1 MAIVDKLLLALAI
14 GIATITLGGIALAL
28 GLRRRG
34 LRWTWALLGI
44 PASAIVARLDGLLGF
59 AGVLVSVLGCVLG
72 ASWHHADIANGADHA
87 EIAHERLGLLQGL
100 RRVLER
106 RREQTHGWINN
117 GWLRVG
123 RSAQGRAVSVP
134 VGYESGCH
142 TLVVGATGAGK
153 TVSETWVACRQIEA
167 GHGAIVIDPKGDRM
181 LQSELKAAAE
191 SRGAQFVEWTPEGPS
206 AYNPYA
212 QGSHSEIADKA
223 LAGETFT
230 EPHYLRQAQRYIAN
244 AVLVMHAAKIPVTQ
258 ASLTAHMLPVELE
271 AASRS
276 LTEPLAAQVQAYL
289 DSLGERQQR
298 ELSGV
303 RDRLAILAESDAHP
317 WLQPAPERP
326 ELDLRQAVR
335 ERAVVYFRLDA
346 DRRPLLT
353 GMLAGAVIIDLIT
366 LVAELQGQPVPT
378 VVMIDEFS
386 AIAADQVARLFGRAR
401 SAGISLILGTQE
413 LADLKSAGDGALR
426 EQVLGN
432 ITTLIAHRQ
441 NVPDSAELI
450 AAVAGTRP
458 VWVTTQQTETGL
470 IAAGASGKGSR
481 RRGYEYE
488 IHPSRIKRLPT
499 GHAVLITP
507 GQTQP
512 PTITRIH
519 HPNEAHQ

>member
-1 MAIVDKLLLALAI
+1 MEIVDKLLLALTVGIGVIAGGAI
-14 GIATITLGGIALAL
+14 MLAL
-28 GLRRRG
+28 VLRRGG
-34 LRWTWALLGI
+34 LRWTWGLLGI
-44 PASAIVARLDGLLGF
+44 PASLVLARLDGLLGF
-59 AGVLVSVLGCVLG
+59 AGVLVSILGSILG

-100 RRVLER
+100 RRVLEYR
-106 RREQTHGWINN
+106 VDRGRGWVNG

-123 RSAQGRAVSVP
+123 QSRQGLAVSIP

-153 TVSETWVACRQIEA
+153 TVSETWIACRQIEA
-167 GHGAIVIDPKGDRM
+167 GHGAVVVDPKGDWM
-181 LQSELKAAAE
+181 LQGELKAAAR
-191 SRGAQFVEWTPEGPS
+191 SRGARFIEWTPEGPT

-223 LAGETFT
+223 LAGESFT

-244 AVLVMHAAKIPVTQ
+244 AVLVMHAARIPVTQ
-258 ASLTAHMLPVELE
+258 VSLTAHMLPVELE
-271 AASRS
+271 ASARGLS
-276 LTEPLAAQVQAYL
+276 EPLAAQVQAYL
-289 DSLGERQQR
+289 DSLSERQQR

-317 WLQPAPERP
+317 WLQPAPGRP

-353 GMLAGAVIIDLIT
+353 AMLAGAVIIDLIT
-366 LVAELQGQPVPT
+366 LVADLQGQPVPT

-386 AIAADQVARLFGRAR
+386 AIAAEQVARLFGRAR

-450 AAVAGTRP
+450 AAVAGTKP
-458 VWVTTQQTETGL
+458 VWVTTQQTENGL
-470 IAAGASGKGSR
+470 INTGPSGKGSR

-499 GHAVLITP
+499 GHAVLVTP

-512 PTITRIH
+512 PTIARIH
-519 HPNEAHQ
+519 HPSEAHR

>member
-1 MAIVDKLLLALAI
+1 MAIVEKFLLALAV
-14 GIATITLGGIALAL
+14 GIAAVALGGVALAL

-44 PASAIVARLDGLLGF
+44 PASLLVGRVDGLLGF
-59 AGVLVSVLGCVLG
+59 AGVLVSILGSVLG

-87 EIAHERLGLLQGL
+87 EIAHERLGLLHGL
-100 RRVLER
+100 RRLLER
-106 RREQTHGWINN
+106 RREQTRGWVNN

-123 RSAQGRAVSVP
+123 RNAQGLAVSVP

-153 TVSETWVACRQIEA
+153 TVSETWVACRQIEG

-181 LQSELKAAAE
+181 LQTELKAAAL
-191 SRGAQFVEWTPEGPS
+191 SRGARFLEWTPEGPT

-271 AASRS
+271 AVSRS
-276 LTEPLAAQVQAYL
+276 LSEPLAAQVQAYL

-303 RDRLAILAESDAHP
+303 RDRLAILAESDTRP
-317 WLQPAPERP
+317 WLQPAKDRP
-326 ELDLRQAVR
+326 ELDLRRAIR

-346 DRRPLLT
+346 DRRQLLT

-366 LVAELQGQPVPT
+366 LVAELQGRPVPT

-386 AIAADQVARLFGRAR
+386 AIAAEQVARLFGRAR

-470 IAAGASGKGSR
+470 VAAGASGKGSR

-512 PTITRIH
+512 PTIARIH
-519 HPNEAHQ
+519 YPSEAHQ